1 MVFQSSNTGA
11 GAQLGRE
18 VRSGLP
24 ASTTTGTRE
33 LTEVKAPPASEW
45 LEHSQHRAK
54 VLMTPQP
61 ESVRAEFDVAAW
73 FAIDSDQNERCI
85 AECWYG

>member
-1 MVFQSSNTGA
+1 MVFQSSNTDGA
-11 GAQLGRE
+11 RPSRE

-24 ASTTTGTRE
+24 ARTAPGTRE
-33 LTEVKAPPASEW
+33 VTEVKAPPASQW

-54 VLMTPQP
+54 ILMTPQP
-61 ESVRAEFDVAAW
+61 ENARAEFDVAAW
-73 FAIDSDQNERCI
+73 FAVDSDQDERCI